1 MVTRCD
7 RLVGRKKKKT
17 HPRNFFIAHE
27 CFIGI
32 FFIDNMRIRKITRL
46 QILAVNHSHDPL
58 SHPPRY
64 SITLSFP
71 TLSFHSTQSWKGA
84 GPCTYVHNWHFTV
97 ISNSYQRRVL
107 GCKEQWEPDKSV
119 ALCSESCPDNRS
131 IGRSIKPIIS
141 NLLMGD

>member
-7 RLVGRKKKKT
+7 RLVGRKEKKHTHVTSLSLMNVSLAFFYWQYEDQENNKT
-17 HPRNFFIAHE
+17 PDSCSKSFSRPALTPVT
-27 CFIGI
+27 I
-32 FFIDNMRIRKITRL
+32 FHHLI
-46 QILAVNHSHDPL
+46 
-58 SHPPRY
+58 
-64 SITLSFP
+64 FP